1 MQHEGKALAADETD
15 GHHQRTPGIASVHVR
30 ALITWSAIFPLIL
43 IGMTVEGLVI
53 QAWHPVLRTLIL
65 TLVVV
70 PLSVYFV
77 VPRLLLLHSRLS
89 HAAHRRRN
97 QRADRRAAHAG

>member
-15 GHHQRTPGIASVHVR
+15 GHHHRIPGIASVHVR
-30 ALITWSAIFPLIL
+30 ALLTWCAIFPLIL
-43 IGMTVEGLVI
+43 VGMAVEGLVI
-53 QAWHPVLRTLIL
+53 QAWHPVLRTLVL

-77 VPRLLLLHSRLS
+77 VPRLLLIYGRLS
-89 HAAHRRRN
+89 QAVHRRRS
-97 QRADRRAAHAG
+97 QRAQRRAAHAR